1 MLVLERVKSTPALD
15 LFRLDSR
22 IAFITGA
29 AGHLGRSMAKG
40 LAEVGMHVILAGRN
54 EEKLRTLADELLI
67 EGLKASVVVVDVR
80 DGESIKRAF
89 TRVAEEHRRLH
100 VLINNA
106 YEGGSGTMETSSAES
121 FARAY
126 EVAVIG
132 AFQCIVAAKPLLKA
146 AVLETGHAS
155 IINIASMYGIVS
167 PDLRIYDV
175 QGDSNPPFYGVAKA
189 GLLQLTRYAACEYAT
204 EGIRVN
210 AISPGSFPN
219 PAIRSRHAG
228 FYERLCTKIPLGR
241 TGEPEELKGAVV
253 FLASDASTFVTGANL
268 VVDGGWTVW

>member
-1 MLVLERVKSTPALD
+1 MLMLERVKSTLALD
-15 LFRLDSR
+15 LFHLDGR

-40 LAEVGMHVILAGRN
+40 LAEAGAHVVLAGRKEENLRALANELLAEGRKADVVVIDVEN
-54 EEKLRTLADELLI
+54 EE
-67 EGLKASVVVVDVR
+67 SVQ
-80 DGESIKRAF
+80 RAF
-89 TRVAEEHRRLH
+89 ARVAEDHGRLH
-100 VLINNA
+100 VLVNNA
-106 YEGGSGTMETSSAES
+106 YEGAGGTMETSSVES

-132 AFQCIVAAKPLLKA
+132 AFRCIVAAKPLLKA

-167 PDLRIYDV
+167 PDLRIYDS
-175 QGDSNPPFYGVAKA
+175 QEESNPPFYGAAKA
-189 GLLQLTRYAACEYAT
+189 GLIQLTRYAACEYAK

-210 AISPGSFPN
+210 AISPGPFPKPLIRVQN
-219 PAIRSRHAG
+219 PG
-228 FYERLCTKIPLGR
+228 FHERLCAKTPLGR
-241 TGEPEELKGAVV
+241 TGEPEELKGVVV
-253 FLASDASTFVTGANL
+253 FLASDAATFVTGANL

>member
-1 MLVLERVKSTPALD
+1 MLERVKSTLALD
-15 LFRLDSR
+15 LFHLDGR

-40 LAEVGMHVILAGRN
+40 LAEAGAHVVLAGRKEENLRALANELLAEGRKADVVVIDVEN
-54 EEKLRTLADELLI
+54 EE
-67 EGLKASVVVVDVR
+67 SVQ
-80 DGESIKRAF
+80 RAF
-89 TRVAEEHRRLH
+89 ARVAEDHGRLH
-100 VLINNA
+100 VLVNNA
-106 YEGGSGTMETSSAES
+106 YEGAGGTMETSSVES

-132 AFQCIVAAKPLLKA
+132 AFRCIVAAKPLLKA

-167 PDLRIYDV
+167 PDLRIYDS
-175 QGDSNPPFYGVAKA
+175 QEESNPPFYGAAKA
-189 GLLQLTRYAACEYAT
+189 GLIQLTRYAACEYAK

-210 AISPGSFPN
+210 AISPGPFPKPLIRVQN
-219 PAIRSRHAG
+219 PG
-228 FYERLCTKIPLGR
+228 FHERLCAKTPLGR
-241 TGEPEELKGAVV
+241 TGEPEELKGVVV
-253 FLASDASTFVTGANL
+253 FLASDAATFVTGANL

>member
-1 MLVLERVKSTPALD
+1 MLMLERVKSTLALD
-15 LFRLDSR
+15 LFHLDGR

-40 LAEVGMHVILAGRN
+40 LAEAGAHVVLAGRKEENLRALANELLAEGRKADVVVIDVEN
-54 EEKLRTLADELLI
+54 EE
-67 EGLKASVVVVDVR
+67 SVQ
-80 DGESIKRAF
+80 RAF
-89 TRVAEEHRRLH
+89 ARVAEDHGRLH
-100 VLINNA
+100 VLVNKA
-106 YEGGSGTMETSSAES
+106 YEGAGGTMETSSVES

-132 AFQCIVAAKPLLKA
+132 AFRCIVAAKPLLKA

-167 PDLRIYDV
+167 PDLRIYDS
-175 QGDSNPPFYGVAKA
+175 QEESNPPFYGAAKA
-189 GLLQLTRYAACEYAT
+189 GLIQLTRYAACEYAK

-210 AISPGSFPN
+210 AISPGPFPKPLIRVQN
-219 PAIRSRHAG
+219 PG
-228 FYERLCTKIPLGR
+228 FHERLCAKTPLGR
-241 TGEPEELKGAVV
+241 TGEPEELKGVVV
-253 FLASDASTFVTGANL
+253 FLASDAATFVTGANL